1 MEALIVRGGR
11 PLTGTVRVSG
21 AKNSALK
28 LAAASL
34 LAEGRS
40 VVSNV
45 PVIGDVRVMADVL
58 RHLGVRVD
66 RRSTPSGR
74 DVYTYDVPARV
85 GLEVPEHLGRRLR
98 ASVVVLGPLL
108 ARGGRARVALPGG
121 CNLGNRNIDMHLAG
135 LEQLGATIEHGP
147 NWVEARSD
155 GLVGA
160 HIQLPFASVGATENL
175 LMAAVTAQG
184 VTRISNAA
192 REPEIADLAAFLNRM
207 GADITGAGTTE
218 ITVHGVEGLQPA
230 THEVLPDRIE
240 AGTYA
245 VAAAVTNGAV
255 TLDGVNPDHL
265 RLPLEKLADTGA
277 KVEEDHGRV
286 TVRGTG
292 TLTATD
298 VVTLPYPGFPTD
310 LQPQLL
316 VLLSQAAG
324 TSMLTENVFDGRFSI
339 LEPLVRMGA
348 DIALEGHHAI
358 VRGASRLRGAQVR
371 ATDLRAGAALVL
383 AGLVAEGETVV
394 TEPHHIDR
402 GYANFVDTLC
412 ALGAMVQRRPVQDA
426 DRAAGAA

>member
-1 MEALIVRGGR
+1 METLIVHGGR
-11 PLTGTVRVSG
+11 PLQGTVRVSG

-45 PVIGDVRVMADVL
+45 PRIADARVMGEVL
-58 RHLGVRVD
+58 DHLGVRVGRD
-66 RRSTPSGR
+66 ETPSGD

-121 CNLGNRNIDMHLAG
+121 CNLGNRNIDMHLSG
-135 LEQLGATIEHGP
+135 LAQLGATIEHGP

-160 HIQLPFASVGATENL
+160 HIELSFASVGATENL
-175 LMAAVTAQG
+175 LMAAVTARG

-192 REPEIADLAAFLNRM
+192 REPEIVDLAAFLTRM
-207 GADITGAGTTE
+207 GADIDGAGSTE
-218 ITVHGVEGLQPA
+218 IVVRGVDGLEPA
-230 THEVLPDRIE
+230 AHEVLPDRIE

-245 VAAAVTNGAV
+245 VAAAVTDGAV
-255 TLDGVNPDHL
+255 ALERVNPEHL
-265 RLPLEKLADTGA
+265 RIPLEKLGDAGAAVDVADGL
-277 KVEEDHGRV
+277 V

-292 TLTATD
+292 SLSATD

-310 LQPQLL
+310 LQPQFL

-339 LEPLVRMGA
+339 LESLNRMGA

-358 VRGASRLRGAQVR
+358 VRGARRLRAAHVR

-383 AGLVAEGETVV
+383 AGLVAEGETQID
-394 TEPHHIDR
+394 EPRHIDR
-402 GYANFVDTLC
+402 GYADFVGSLR
-412 ALGAMVQRRPVQDA
+412 ALGGQVERRALHEAGQR
-426 DRAAGAA
+426 AGAA